1 MLLICDNA
9 MVCMRIAM
17 CGGPFNE
24 MPSDHIRRFMS
35 AYESGAFGNV
45 PQIKGEFDHVI
56 VAGMGG
62 SGIIGSAVVDMT
74 RNLSGTP
81 VDVLRANRLPAY
93 ASDGALIIVISYS
106 GNTREMID
114 LYKDC
119 KDRGCNVIA
128 VTSGGKLADMVEAD
142 ANPLIRVKGGFTPR
156 SDIGIV
162 IGYVASIIDKN
173 CGTSFLKGY
182 VDAMSSAIP
191 YSDALADT
199 SDLENEAM
207 RIAHRLTSRIPFI
220 YSMDG
225 MSCVANRWKCQINE
239 NAKIPAACGMF
250 PEFNHNSLEGWCGNV
265 SNILIPIFL
274 GPHDRFV
281 DSAASIMEEKG
292 NPMMF
297 IDIPGDSEIEM
308 LVNGIIL
315 GDYVSLYLA
324 DLMKRDASPVPAITE
339 FKKRTSL

>member
-1 MLLICDNA
+1 MYK
-9 MVCMRIAM
+9 
-17 CGGPFNE
+17 GPFNE
-24 MPSDHIRRFMS
+24 MPSDHIRRFIS
-35 AYESGAFGNV
+35 AYESGTFDNV
-45 PQIKGEFDHVI
+45 PCMEKDYDHVI
-56 VAGMGG
+56 IAGMGG
-62 SGIIGSAVVDMT
+62 SGIIGSAVADIT

-93 ASDGALIIVISYS
+93 ASNGALIIVVSYS

-114 LYKDC
+114 LYRDC
-119 KDRGCNVIA
+119 RTKGCSVIA
-128 VTSGGKLADMVEAD
+128 VTSGGRLADMAEAD
-142 ANPLIRVKGGFTPR
+142 GNPLIRIRGGFTPR

-173 CGTSFLKGY
+173 CGTSFMKGY
-182 VDAMSSAIP
+182 VDAMSSAIS

-199 SDLENEAM
+199 CNPENEAM
-207 RIAHRLTSRIPFI
+207 RIAHLLTSRIPFI

-239 NAKIPAACGMF
+239 NAKIPAACGTF

-265 SNILIPIFL
+265 SNIPIPIFI
-274 GPHDRFV
+274 GPHDKFV
-281 DSAASIMEEKG
+281 DSAASIMEESG
-292 NPMMF
+292 NPMVF
-297 IDIPGDSEIEM
+297 IDIPGDSEVDR

-339 FKKRTSL
+339 FKRRTS